1 MYVCLF
7 LQKERVNVD
16 EYDILGITALQLAM
30 KIEEIDIVS
39 FNHRVAYSEKFTIPE
54 YETRIMNNL
63 GMKLLPDT
71 LYNWLEVYIEYWD
84 QFILNSEPR
93 PLRVFFKQKLVS
105 IEGRNR

>member
-1 MYVCLF
+1 
-7 LQKERVNVD
+7 
-16 EYDILGITALQLAM
+16 M

-71 LYNWLEVYIEYWD
+71 LYNWLEIYLEFWD
-84 QFILNSEPR
+84 QFIMNLEPR
-93 PLRVFFKQKLVS
+93 PLRIFFKQKLVGL
-105 IEGRNR
+105 EGRNQ